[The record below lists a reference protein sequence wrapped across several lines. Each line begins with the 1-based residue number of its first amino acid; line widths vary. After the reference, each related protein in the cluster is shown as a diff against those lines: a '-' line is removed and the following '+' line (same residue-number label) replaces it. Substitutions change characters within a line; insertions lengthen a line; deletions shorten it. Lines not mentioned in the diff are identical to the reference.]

1 MRFCLAQVNI
11 KEDHIHGWKILLFFF
26 NGENWTPACQICGF
40 LKGNGNGTDI
50 TLHFNNRIWSGYK
63 LFV

>member
-1 MRFCLAQVNI
+1 MRFPLAQINI

-40 LKGNGNGTDI
+40 PKGSGNGTDI